1 MTSLLYVLILI
12 LLSIISTNAENGPN
26 NYPIIG
32 VFTQPSSSHEGS
44 CGGKCLYLAASYVK
58 HLEAAGARVVP
69 VDYYATPAELD
80 VLLQSV
86 NGVLFPGGGSSFP
99 SSAQYVYDRVKAMN
113 DVGDFF
119 PLWGTCMGFQWLL
132 IAQSRDQNILDPKS
146 GQFDSYNLSIPLEF
160 TPTYLDSK
168 LFADAPV
175 EVIKILSTVNVT
187 LNNHHYGIYPEH
199 LSSTASLSRFFHVL
213 STNSDRKGVA
223 FVSTIEAFEY
233 PIFGSQWHP
242 EKNAFEWQMT
252 VDGIPVEDIHHD
264 AQAVVA
270 AQYTADFFVRQARRN
285 SHKYRSPAAEDEAL
299 IFNYSPTRTSGS
311 FVQTYFFNW

>member
-1 MTSLLYVLILI
+1 MALLGVLICI
-12 LLSIISTNAENGPN
+12 LLSILLTSALDGAPN
-26 NYPIIG
+26 NFPIIG

-69 VDYYATPAELD
+69 VDYYATTAELD

-99 SSAQYVYDRVKAMN
+99 PSAQYVFDRVKAIN
-113 DVGDFF
+113 DAGHFF

-132 IAQSRDQNILDPKS
+132 IAQSKDQNILDPKN

-160 TPTYLDSK
+160 TPTYMDSEM
-168 LFADAPV
+168 FADAPV

-187 LNNHHYGIYPEH
+187 MNNHHYGIYPEH
-199 LSSTASLSRFFHVL
+199 LSSTTSLSRFFHVL
-213 STNSDRKGVA
+213 STNRDRKGVA

-242 EKNAFEWQMT
+242 EKNAFEWQTM
-252 VDGIPVEDIHHD
+252 DGVPAEDINHG

-270 AQYTADFFVRQARRN
+270 AHYTADFFVRQARRN
-285 SHKYRSPAAEDEAL
+285 RNKYPSPLAEDDAL
-299 IFNYSPTRTSGS
+299 IYNYSPYRTSGS